1 MYLDAAR
8 SFTLDHLVPVQN
20 IVLTELR
27 IHSSMF
33 FGIHLISFYVTMCII
48 LNPLLPPPMFPIP
61 EHGAHDV
68 AQEFFQD
75 RPQIAMLAYRCYV
88 H

>member
-1 MYLDAAR
+1 MYLDAAH
-8 SFTLDHLVPVQN
+8 SFTLDHLEPVQN
-20 IVLTELR
+20 TVLSALR
-27 IHSSMF
+27 IYSFMF
-33 FGIHLISFYVTMCII
+33 FGIHLLSFYVTMCII

-75 RPQIAMLAYRCYV
+75 RPQIAMLAYSCYV

>member
-1 MYLDAAR
+1 MYLDAAH
-8 SFTLDHLVPVQN
+8 SFTLDHLEPVQN
-20 IVLTELR
+20 TVLSALR
-27 IHSSMF
+27 IHSLMF
-33 FGIHLISFYVTMCII
+33 FGIHLLSFYVTMCII

-75 RPQIAMLAYRCYV
+75 RPQIAMLA
-88 H
+88 